1 MTPHVSIII
10 PTYRRSEALARTLD
24 AMARL
29 DYPRDALEV
38 VVVEDEEPDHGLNGR
53 REPRPDGLRVTWLS
67 QCHAGPASA
76 RNRGA
81 RTARFDVLAFADD
94 DCQPHPNWIT
104 ELTRAL
110 GENPRSMVGGH
121 TVNALTDNAYSRAS
135 QALVTYIT
143 AYYMQ
148 TGSPFL
154 ASNNIAMS
162 RATFEE
168 LGGFDTTFG
177 LAGGED
183 RDFCARC
190 LEHGIELR
198 FVPEAIIEHHHEL
211 SLGRFWRQHHRY
223 GRGAFQFHSKRN
235 DRAKPDSLEP
245 LRFYSDL
252 VFFPFRQPG
261 EPHPLRVSTLL
272 CVSQVANALGFFSAR
287 RKSLRKR

>member
-1 MTPHVSIII
+1 MTPDVSIII
-10 PTYRRSEALARTLD
+10 PTYRRPEALARTLD

-29 DYPRDALEV
+29 DHPRDALEV
-38 VVVEDEEPDHGLNGR
+38 VVVEDGEPEAGLNGR
-53 REPRPDGLRVTWLS
+53 REPRPDGLRVTWAS
-67 QCHAGPASA
+67 QPHAGPASA

-81 RTARFDVLAFADD
+81 RLAQFDVLAFADD
-94 DCQPHPNWIT
+94 DCQPHPSWIT

-110 GENPRSMVGGH
+110 GESPRRMVGGH
-121 TVNALTDNAYSRAS
+121 TANALTDNAYSRAS

-148 TGSPFL
+148 KGSPFL

-162 RATFEE
+162 RETFEE
-168 LGGFDTTFG
+168 LGGFDTKFG

-190 LEHGIELR
+190 LEHDIELR

-211 SLGRFWRQHHRY
+211 SMGRFWRQHHRY
-223 GRGAFQFHSKRN
+223 GQGAFQFHSKRN
-235 DRAKPDSLEP
+235 DRATPDSFEP

-252 VFFPFRQPG
+252 VFFPFRQSG
-261 EPHPLRVSTLL
+261 EPHPLRVSALL

-287 RKSLRKR
+287 RKALRIR